1 MKGITVTL
9 YERVQ
14 AGTDPFGHPVY
25 EETPVQVDNVLVAPA
40 SVTEI
45 LDLSLIHIS
54 EPTIP

>member
-25 EETPVQVDNVLVAPA
+25 EETPVQVDNVLVDPA
-40 SVTEI
+40 RVKEI
-45 LDLSLIHIS
+45 MDMQQLTLKKAF
-54 EPTIP
+54 